1 MPQYRVT
8 QAFHYAQGG
17 SVVRYTK
24 GEQALPPAV
33 AEHALHH
40 GFAEPVQPKPRRTP
54 APPATVE
61 EEKHGAD

>member
-17 SVVRYTK
+17 NVVRYTK
-24 GEQALPPAV
+24 GEQPLPPAV
-33 AEHALHH
+33 ADHALAH
-40 GFAEPVQPKPRRTP
+40 GFAEPMQTKPRRTP

-61 EEKHGAD
+61 EEKNGTD

>member
-17 SVVRYTK
+17 TVVRYTK
-24 GEQALPPAV
+24 GEQVLPPAV

-40 GFAEPVQPKPRRTP
+40 GFAETMQTKPRRNP
-54 APPATVE
+54 APLATVE
-61 EEKHGAD
+61 EKKHGTD